1 MKYLVLLLTFTSFL
15 GFSQN
20 TDKEEKDSKSAAILN
35 KLSSKIKGLSSFYI
49 EFSATINNPNGKT
62 ESEIGKGWVKG
73 NKFSAIYG
81 DITILSNGVKQWTVV
96 KEDKSVYESD
106 ATKSQDLINPKKLMT
121 IWENDFKNM
130 FEKEE
135 SLNGT
140 TVSKI
145 KLIPLNPKKM
155 EYHTIY
161 VYITKASNELKKAV
175 VKMKNGTTMTY
186 TLTKFTENTPVEDS
200 KFVYNPKQYPGYELV
215 RD

>member
-1 MKYLVLLLTFTSFL
+1 MKYFVLLVAFTSFL
-15 GFSQN
+15 GFSQDN
-20 TDKEEKDSKSAAILN
+20 KEQKDTKSEAILN
-35 KLSSKIKGLSSFYI
+35 KLSSKIKSLGSFYI
-49 EFSATINNPNGKT
+49 EFSATIASPNGKT
-62 ESEIGKGWVKG
+62 TSEVGKGWAKG

-96 KEDKSVYESD
+96 KEDKSVYEAD
-106 ATKSQDLINPKKLMT
+106 ASKSQDLINPKKLMT

-135 SLNGT
+135 SLNGS

-145 KLIPLNPKKM
+145 KLVPLNPKKV

-161 VYITKASNELKKAV
+161 VYITKTTNELKKAV

-186 TLTKFTENTPVEDS
+186 TLTKFTENPTIEDS
-200 KFVYNPKQYPGYELV
+200 HFVYNPKQYPGYDLV
-215 RD
+215 KD